1 MKRVIRVLCVL
12 LALLLLV
19 GCAGKPQGEE
29 TVRGSFRT
37 YTKLSDGTWE
47 CEGHIYKHRLEITG
61 RMPNAAAD
69 STFVYLSNL
78 DEIPFERAYLAAGL
92 SSSTDD
98 YFSPEDA
105 VLVEMST
112 GQPDS

>member
-1 MKRVIRVLCVL
+1 MKRVMQAVCIL
-12 LALLLLV
+12 LALLLLA
-19 GCAGKPQGEE
+19 GCGGEPKIEE
-29 TVRGSFRT
+29 TVNGSFRT
-37 YTKLSDGTWE
+37 YTKLSDGTWA
-47 CEGHIYKHRLEITG
+47 CEGHTYKHRLEITG

-78 DEIPFERAYLAAGL
+78 DEISFERAYLAAGL

-98 YFSPEDA
+98 YFPPEDA
-105 VLVEMST
+105 ILVEMST